1 MAKITNFYS
10 RSPLASPRDWRHH
23 GENNSQ
29 DFSSPASANSL
40 VTHHPSPVTP
50 LASTIS
56 HNPKKTFTIA
66 RDIGA
71 TVRRGDVIALVGELG
86 AGKTQ
91 FVKGFANGLGY
102 AGEVTSPTFTLI
114 HEYLGGRLPLY
125 HFDFYRLENEAEA
138 VGLGIE
144 EYLLGDGACVIEW
157 ADRFPALL
165 PANTRWF
172 DLRIL
177 PDERREIAERA

>member
-1 MAKITNFYS
+1 M
-10 RSPLASPRDWRHH
+10 
-23 GENNSQ
+23 
-29 DFSSPASANSL
+29 
-40 VTHHPSPVTP
+40 
-50 LASTIS
+50 
-56 HNPKKTFTIA
+56 
-66 RDIGA
+66 
-71 TVRRGDVIALVGELG
+71 IALVGELG